1 MLRCA
6 QHDSQDSGQG
16 SPSPLTGEVLS
27 PNVYL
32 RTGLRKSLF
41 PLPLPTPKRVKERG
55 AGSAL
60 PRRTGTTLLIHLGW
74 GLAVNQSDI

>member
-27 PNVYL
+27 PNVC
-32 RTGLRKSLF
+32 TGEKSL
-41 PLPLPTPKRVKERG
+41 TVKKEF
-55 AGSAL
+55 
-60 PRRTGTTLLIHLGW
+60 GTMIKQSRDLSNTLIEC
-74 GLAVNQSDI
+74 QS

>member
-27 PNVYL
+27 PHDLVAKL
-32 RTGLRKSLF
+32 C
-41 PLPLPTPKRVKERG
+41 
-55 AGSAL
+55 AAL
-60 PRRTGTTLLIHLGW
+60 PECLDQTCEVVNLNLG
-74 GLAVNQSDI
+74 AIS